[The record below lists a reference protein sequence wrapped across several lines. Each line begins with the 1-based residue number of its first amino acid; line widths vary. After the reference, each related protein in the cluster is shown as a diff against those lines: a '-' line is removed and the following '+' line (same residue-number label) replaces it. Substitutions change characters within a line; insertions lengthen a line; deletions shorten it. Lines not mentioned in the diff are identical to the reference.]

1 MEEMSRF
8 RNEVQQAGHKH
19 EKRKTKTKADLH
31 KSDERHKPDKRQPLS
46 KGPRYERYTPLTINH
61 TMILK
66 EAFNL
71 ELPIQLPQMKPPRL
85 GGINPVNQDDPVIIS
100 IIIANFMVS
109 RVLISIIIENFMVS
123 TKLEVSPNIVHPHT
137 GPLLGFT
144 CERVETKGYMDLMP
158 PSVTT
163 SSPGASPLDINW
175 EIVTIKADQ
184 KEARQCYVESLKVAS
199 YPLIRE
205 PAMPYPTSDKG
216 TQVMTVD
223 EGSQIRALIVY

>member
-8 RNEVQQAGHKH
+8 RNEVQQAGHKR
-19 EKRKTKTKADLH
+19 EKRKTNTKADLH

-85 GGINPVNQDDPVIIS
+85 GPLQRSLLPITFTDMDFKGINPVNQDDPVIIS

-109 RVLISIIIENFMVS
+109 R
-123 TKLEVSPNIVHPHT
+123 KLEVSPNIVHPHT

-144 CERVETKGYMDLMP
+144 CERVETKGYVDLMP

-175 EIVTIKADQ
+175 LMQTHHT
-184 KEARQCYVESLKVAS
+184 L
-199 YPLIRE
+199 L
-205 PAMPYPTSDKG
+205 
-216 TQVMTVD
+216 
-223 EGSQIRALIVY
+223 

>member
-1 MEEMSRF
+1 MDEVHDWAKGYIQMEEMSRF

-85 GGINPVNQDDPVIIS
+85 GSDTSKFCRYHCS
-100 IIIANFMVS
+100 IGHN
-109 RVLISIIIENFMVS
+109 IEN
-123 TKLEVSPNIVHPHT
+123 
-137 GPLLGFT
+137 
-144 CERVETKGYMDLMP
+144 C
-158 PSVTT
+158 
-163 SSPGASPLDINW
+163 
-175 EIVTIKADQ
+175 
-184 KEARQCYVESLKVAS
+184 
-199 YPLIRE
+199 
-205 PAMPYPTSDKG
+205 
-216 TQVMTVD
+216 
-223 EGSQIRALIVY
+223 